1 MRKAFRVTRESIG
14 RDNICLTSQSDFM
27 GDRSSGNRYA
37 FLFVHAHKDV
47 QSGGGLASFKI
58 DLETA
63 MGSSPWNRLRIAV
76 RAVVAGIIVLYA
88 GQVPWSGIAG
98 YPFLAGWNLRVLPG
112 IPWAVVPMCVY
123 LLLYCKY
130 LNGWGWPRSST
141 AARRIN
147 LRANRLSGET
157 WGMALFAGFIGL
169 AALLPL
175 LRMMSRLVV
184 LPAEAEPITM
194 PQGMPLLT
202 LLRLSKGEFPFGTGR
217 LP

>member
-1 MRKAFRVTRESIG
+1 
-14 RDNICLTSQSDFM
+14 
-27 GDRSSGNRYA
+27 
-37 FLFVHAHKDV
+37 
-47 QSGGGLASFKI
+47 
-58 DLETA
+58 
-63 MGSSPWNRLRIAV
+63 MGSSPWNRLRIVV

-202 LLRLSKGEFPFGTGR
+202 LFLLLVMAAIVAGIVEEAAFRGYMQGPIERQYGPAVAILANGIVFGFAHYNHHPASVVSM
-217 LP
+217 LPYYLAVTAV